1 MVVGRSLAQLL
12 SICSERGD
20 LAEGPNFQL
29 QRLDG
34 RSARSRVLYDNP
46 GDTLLRRRYI
56 YRPWSTLQVPG
67 YAAVLCYAGRPW
79 SILQVPGFVPISGL
93 LGTGLE
99 YPAGIRFAAKTRRDS
114 FTPSVPALEYPA
126 EVPGVVLNSGGT
138 PVPAS
143 STLQV
148 PGYVRNPGGTLLRRR
163 YRPRVPCRYISGLLL
178 KPGGTPL
185 RRRYRPWSTLQ
196 VPGFVRKPGGA
207 LLALEYPA
215 GIRFTAK
222 TRRDSFTAAVPA
234 SSTLQVPGYV
244 RNPGGTLLRRRYRPR
259 VPCRYISGLLLK
271 PGGTPL
277 RRRYRPWSTLQVP
290 GFVRKPGCALLA

>member
-1 MVVGRSLAQLL
+1 MAQLL

-93 LGTGLE
+93 LHAVGTGLE

-126 EVPGVVLNSGGT
+126 EVPGVVRNS
-138 PVPAS
+138 
-143 STLQV
+143 
-148 PGYVRNPGGTLLRRR
+148 
-163 YRPRVPCRYISGLLL
+163 
-178 KPGGTPL
+178 GGTPL
-185 RRRYRPWSTLQ
+185 RRR
-196 VPGFVRKPGGA
+196 F
-207 LLALEYPA
+207 
-215 GIRFTAK
+215 
-222 TRRDSFTAAVPA
+222 
-234 SSTLQVPGYV
+234 
-244 RNPGGTLLRRRYRPR
+244 RPR
-259 VPCRYISGLLLK
+259 VPCRCQVMCEIPAVLCYAVGTGLEY
-271 PGGTPL
+271 PAGT
-277 RRRYRPWSTLQVP
+277 YQVY
-290 GFVRKPGCALLA
+290 C